1 MKLTMKRLFIFA
13 IALIA
18 AVACA
23 PKGSEQKAKHVFVIA
38 FDGWGSYA
46 MESVQMPN
54 TRALMAEGCYTLQK
68 RTVLPSDSAPNWA
81 SMFAGAPNEFH
92 GWSNNGKG
100 PDVKPVYL
108 NENGSFPT
116 IFSLIREQ
124 MPEAETA
131 CVYEWSGIKP
141 LIDHQSI
148 DFCVKEKPENIA
160 DVTTNYIKS
169 KKPDFMV
176 VIYDDPDHVGHAAG
190 HATEEYYA
198 KLEEL
203 DACLGKIVES
213 IKEAGIY
220 DDSIIIIT
228 SDHGG
233 INTSHGGR
241 SLMEMDTPF
250 IIAGKNVKQGG
261 EFSECMMQ
269 YDTAATIAEIFGLQ
283 TPQMWRGQSMSQV
296 FE

>member
-1 MKLTMKRLFIFA
+1 MKKLLL
-13 IALIA
+13 IALVMFA

-23 PKGSEQKAKHVFVIA
+23 PKEGEPKAKHVFVIA
-38 FDGWGSYA
+38 FDGWGSYS
-46 MESVQMPN
+46 MESVNMPN
-54 TRALMAEGCYTLQK
+54 TRALMAEGCYTLHK

-92 GWSNNGKG
+92 GWSNNGSG
-100 PDVKPVYL
+100 PDVKPIYL

-131 CVYEWSGIKP
+131 CVYEWGGIKP
-141 LIDHQSI
+141 LIDHKSI
-148 DFCVKEKPENIA
+148 NFCVKEKPENIA
-160 DVTTNYIKS
+160 PVATDYIKS

-176 VIYDDPDHVGHAAG
+176 VIYDDPDHAG
-190 HATEEYYA
+190 HAYGHATQQYYA
-198 KLEEL
+198 RLEEL
-203 DACLGKIVES
+203 DTHLGEIIAS

-220 DDSIIIIT
+220 DDSIIIVT

-250 IIAGKNVKQGG
+250 IIAGKNIKQGG
-261 EFSECMMQ
+261 EFSEAMMQ
-269 YDTAATIAEIFGLQ
+269 YDTAATIAEAFGLQ
-283 TPQMWRGQSMSQV
+283 TPQIWRGQSMSQV

>member
-1 MKLTMKRLFIFA
+1 MKKLLLIAFVLF
-13 IALIA
+13 A

-23 PKGSEQKAKHVFVIA
+23 PKEGEPKAKHVFVIA
-38 FDGWGSYA
+38 FDGWGSYS
-46 MESVQMPN
+46 MESVDMPN

-92 GWSNNGKG
+92 GWSNNGSG
-100 PDVKPVYL
+100 PDVKPIYL

-131 CVYEWSGIKP
+131 CVYEWGGIKP
-141 LIDHQSI
+141 LIDHKSI
-148 DFCVKEKPENIA
+148 NFCVKEKPEDIA
-160 DVTTNYIKS
+160 DVSINYIKS

-176 VIYDDPDHVGHAAG
+176 IIYDDPDHVGHASG
-190 HATEEYYA
+190 HATQQYYA
-198 KLEEL
+198 RLEEL
-203 DACLGKIVES
+203 DTHLGEILASV
-213 IKEAGIY
+213 KEAGIY
-220 DDSIIIIT
+220 DDSIFIIT

-250 IIAGKNVKQGG
+250 IIAGKNIKQGG
-261 EFSECMMQ
+261 EFTEAMMQ
-269 YDTAATIAEIFGLQ
+269 YDTAATIAEAFGLQ
-283 TPQMWRGQSMSQV
+283 TPQIWRGQSMSQV